1 MVKLFL
7 DNTNTYYRSLCQK
20 DFQPDPQRSVTSQ
33 SLSDMTQ
40 KPIAKSKEAGTEE
53 EEEEIHRGKEVG
65 CLRWQETDSGAAA
78 AAAKKKDWPH
88 RKASKTCDDDRSKLG
103 QAVSITRVLQEMAF
117 MKNAVW
123 RRWSCEMWC
132 RARGGWENEEGCR
145 QRER

>member
-1 MVKLFL
+1 
-7 DNTNTYYRSLCQK
+7 
-20 DFQPDPQRSVTSQ
+20 
-33 SLSDMTQ
+33 MTQ

-117 MKNAVW
+117 MKNAV
-123 RRWSCEMWC
+123 
-132 RARGGWENEEGCR
+132 
-145 QRER
+145 